1 MEKILL
7 KTPQKMTE
15 TTILSGNTDVNNY
28 LYCIL
33 DTQIRVLEPLLG
45 TLLYE
50 KIKADLDTSTL
61 TGLYLELFSDYIK
74 PITKFESVSS
84 YIEIAQYMVTNGGIF
99 KHAPDSKEIVE
110 PREVTGLAQKY
121 HSTADTFII
130 RLKKWFCDNGSQLSE
145 YTYDQDGVKPHKN
158 LRTIEGWKL

>member
-1 MEKILL
+1 
-7 KTPQKMTE
+7 MTD
-15 TTILSGNTDVNNY
+15 TTILSGNTDVDNY
-28 LYCIL
+28 LYCIM
-33 DTQIRVLEPLLG
+33 DVQTRVIEPLLG
-45 TLLYE
+45 TLLYN
-50 KIKADLDTSTL
+50 KIKTDYENNDLS
-61 TGLYLELFSDYIK
+61 GLYLELFSNYIK
-74 PITKFESVSS
+74 PITKFESVAS

-99 KHAPDSKEIVE
+99 KHAPENKEIVE

-158 LRTIEGWKL
+158 LRTIAGWKL